1 LLRNSAMITFL
12 LKSSREFGDGAA
24 VTQDRRVI
32 GPRRC
37 LAVAPR
43 ATVSSVWMGISQP
56 QNLRTPPIEKLRP
69 YGIRVSLPVGDPFRK
84 LLGPDWQR
92 LHWYPTPAERDAAMA
107 EMSRRH
113 EYSRAGDRPALI
125 FQKIEKLAESRGL

>member
-1 LLRNSAMITFL
+1 
-12 LKSSREFGDGAA
+12 
-24 VTQDRRVI
+24 
-32 GPRRC
+32 
-37 LAVAPR
+37 
-43 ATVSSVWMGISQP
+43 MGISQP

-84 LLGPDWQR
+84 LLGPEWHR

-113 EYSRAGDRPALI
+113 EYSRAGDRPALV